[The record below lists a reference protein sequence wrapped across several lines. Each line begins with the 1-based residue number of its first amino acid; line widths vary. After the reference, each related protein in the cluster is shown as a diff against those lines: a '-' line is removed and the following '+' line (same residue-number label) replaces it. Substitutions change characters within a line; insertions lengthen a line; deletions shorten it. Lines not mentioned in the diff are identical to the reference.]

1 MSKNIAIIGS
11 GISGLSTAF
20 FLKKFGHD
28 KITVIESNKISG
40 GVIET
45 KLSSKYKFETGPNTL
60 SVSDY
65 RVMEMFNELNLKIKY
80 PNPLAKNR
88 FVLKNKIITKVPDS
102 FLSFL
107 KTKLFSFETKIKILF
122 EFFNR
127 LKPVKKEESVYDFFN
142 RRFNKEFVE
151 YAINP
156 FIAGTYSGNPKN
168 LGIKYVFPLL
178 VDLEKKYGSIF
189 KGFLKKNK
197 NKYKIKRTILSFDN
211 GLYDLISSLSIKLQE
226 NIILSSKVTRI
237 GFEKN
242 KFNIEYIKNQK
253 ITKMQF
259 DKVVLTVP
267 LHRINDIQFD
277 MLLKNKIKSLS
288 EVYYPP
294 IKMVTIAFKNND
306 YKEKFNGY
314 GILVPEVEKMNILG
328 VLYLS
333 SMFNDSAPKDET
345 LITVFVGGA
354 RQPSLAKLDDKK
366 IEKIILDDL
375 KVIYGFNVKPEF
387 IKTRFWPHSI
397 PQYDLNYSKKIDLI
411 KSIETDCPGLL
422 FNGNFINGISLE
434 NNILN
439 SLEIAKNI

>member
-1 MSKNIAIIGS
+1 MSKNIVIIGS

-20 FLKKFGHD
+20 FLNKFGND
-28 KITVIESNKISG
+28 KITIIESDKISG

-45 KLSSKYKFETGPNTL
+45 KLNSKYKFETGPNTL
-60 SVSDY
+60 SVSDL

-88 FVLKNKIITKVPDS
+88 FVLKNETIIKVPDS

-107 KTKLFSFETKIKILF
+107 KTKLFSFKTKLKILL
-122 EFFNR
+122 EFFNKV
-127 LKPVKKEESVYDFFN
+127 KPVKKEESVYDFFK

-168 LGIKYVFPLL
+168 LSIKHVFPLL
-178 VDLEKKYGSIF
+178 FNLEKKYGSIF

-226 NIILSSKVTRI
+226 NIILNSRVTRI

-242 KFNIEYIKNQK
+242 KFNIEYLTDQK

-267 LHRINDIQFD
+267 FHKINDIQFD
-277 MLLKNKIKSLS
+277 MQIANKIKSLS

-294 IKMVTIAFKNND
+294 IKMVTLAFKNND
-306 YKEKFNGY
+306 YEEKFNGY
-314 GILVPEVEKMNILG
+314 GILVPEVERMNILG

-345 LITVFVGGA
+345 LITVFVGGS
-354 RQPSLAKLDDKK
+354 RQPSLARLDDKK

-375 KVIYGFNVKPEF
+375 KVIYGFKIKPEF
-387 IKTRFWPHSI
+387 ITTRFWPHSI
-397 PQYDLNYSKKIDLI
+397 PQYDLDYSKKIDLI
-411 KSIETDCPGLL
+411 KSVETDCPGLL

>member
-1 MSKNIAIIGS
+1 M
-11 GISGLSTAF
+11 
-20 FLKKFGHD
+20 
-28 KITVIESNKISG
+28 
-40 GVIET
+40 
-45 KLSSKYKFETGPNTL
+45 
-60 SVSDY
+60 
-65 RVMEMFNELNLKIKY
+65 
-80 PNPLAKNR
+80 
-88 FVLKNKIITKVPDS
+88 
-102 FLSFL
+102 
-107 KTKLFSFETKIKILF
+107 
-122 EFFNR
+122 
-127 LKPVKKEESVYDFFN
+127 
-142 RRFNKEFVE
+142 
-151 YAINP
+151 
-156 FIAGTYSGNPKN
+156 
-168 LGIKYVFPLL
+168 
-178 VDLEKKYGSIF
+178 
-189 KGFLKKNK
+189 
-197 NKYKIKRTILSFDN
+197 SFDN
-211 GLYDLISSLSIKLQE
+211 GLYDLISSLSNKLQE
-226 NIILSSKVTRI
+226 NIILSSKVNRI

-242 KFNIEYIKNQK
+242 KFNIEYIKDKK

-277 MLLKNKIKSLS
+277 MLLKNRIKSLS

-306 YKEKFNGY
+306 CKKKFNGY

-345 LITVFVGGA
+345 LITVFVGGS

-439 SLEIAKNI
+439 SLEIAKKIYEK

>member
-20 FLKKFGHD
+20 FLKKFGND

-60 SVSDY
+60 SVSDS
-65 RVMEMFNELNLKIKY
+65 RVMDMFDELNLKIKY

-88 FVLKNKIITKVPDS
+88 FVLKNKTIIRVPDS

-107 KTKLFSFETKIKILF
+107 KTKLFSFKTKIKILF
-122 EFFNR
+122 EFFNKS
-127 LKPVKKEESVYDFFN
+127 KPVKKVESVYDFFN

-168 LGIKYVFPLL
+168 LSIKHVFPLL
-178 VDLEKKYGSIF
+178 FNLEEKYGSIF
-189 KGFLKKNK
+189 KGFFKKNK

-211 GLYDLISSLSIKLQE
+211 GLYDLISSLSIKLKE
-226 NIILSSKVTRI
+226 NIILNSKVIKI

-242 KFNIEYIKNQK
+242 KFNIEYLSDQK
-253 ITKMQF
+253 ITSMQF

-267 LHRINDIQFD
+267 FHKIKDIQFD
-277 MLLKNKIKSLS
+277 MELTNKIKSLS

-294 IKMVTIAFKNND
+294 IKMVTLSFKNNAN
-306 YKEKFNGY
+306 KEKFNGY
-314 GILVPEVEKMNILG
+314 GILIPEIEKMNILG

-345 LITVFVGGA
+345 LITVFVGGS

-375 KVIYGFNVKPEF
+375 KVIYGFNLEPEF
-387 IKTRFWPHSI
+387 ITIRFWPHSI
-397 PQYDLNYSKKIDLI
+397 PQYDLDYSKKIDLI